1 MRSDA
6 SQRLAAP
13 NRSERRSLA
22 SFKSPS
28 WPEHTARRSRRSA
41 GVASVGE
48 SPELGRP
55 RDRLSLR
62 TPSLPR
68 RRRRRARSHPAYR
81 EARPAHTH
89 NRQQRNR
96 RLRRLTP
103 WLQRHLATLL
113 AQVDPDDLAAPDR
126 HGGDRERLPVERGD
140 HPVTPLRGA
149 APRRLPPQASA
160 HPPRGA
166 HPRTR
171 CRGACGHPRSSA
183 RSDAVR

>member
-89 NRQQRNR
+89 NRQPRNR

-103 WLQRHLATLL
+103 GLQRPSHPLSPSRPRRSR
-113 AQVDPDDLAAPDR
+113 VPDR
-126 HGGDRERLPVERGD
+126 HGGDRERLPVESGD
-140 HPVTPLRGA
+140 HPVTPVRGA
-149 APRRLPPQASA
+149 APRRLPAQASA
-160 HPPRGA
+160 QPPRGA

-171 CRGACGHPRSSA
+171 CRGARGHPRSSA